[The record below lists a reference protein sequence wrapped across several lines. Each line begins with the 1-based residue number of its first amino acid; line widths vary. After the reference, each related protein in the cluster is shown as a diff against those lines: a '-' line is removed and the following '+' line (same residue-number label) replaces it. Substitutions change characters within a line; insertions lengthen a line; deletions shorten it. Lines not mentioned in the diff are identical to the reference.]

1 MIMFLLLG
9 KISPGILLFFLAGG
23 NLVSFSGNSKL
34 ILVFLGT
41 FNIVKIVIF
50 DIAVVVGQYD

>member
-9 KISPGILLFFLAGG
+9 KISMGILIFFVAGG

-50 DIAVVVGQYD
+50 DVVVGQYDY